1 MGRLENRV
9 RRLEETVE
17 RGGFEAAL
25 ARADAEDVFLL
36 EAYLPRV
43 YDAQQA
49 GKPAPTPTPEEAEAL
64 ARFEGLRE
72 QAIRDGWGEGSY
84 RVV

>member
-1 MGRLENRV
+1 MGHLENRV

-25 ARADAEDVFLL
+25 ARASDRDIFLL
-36 EAYLPRV
+36 EAYLLRV
-43 YDAQQA
+43 QDAQQA
-49 GKPAPTPTPEEAEAL
+49 GKPIPTLTPEEAEAV
-64 ARFEGLRE
+64 ARFEALRE

-84 RVV
+84 RIV

>member
-1 MGRLENRV
+1 V

-25 ARADAEDVFLL
+25 ARASTEDVFLL
-36 EAYLPRV
+36 ADFLPRA

-49 GKPAPTPTPEEAEAL
+49 GKPTPTPTPEEAEAL
-64 ARFEGLRE
+64 ARFEALRE

-84 RVV
+84 RIV